1 MASAAINPAGPAP
14 ITAAVL
20 ALGDGNVL
28 LAEKRMK
35 KL

>member
-20 ALGDGNVL
+20 ALDEGKVW
-28 LAEKRMK
+28 LAKKRAK

>member
-20 ALGDGNVL
+20 ALDDGKVS
-28 LAEKRMK
+28 LAEKRAK